1 MYKLNPSKDAVEFWN
16 KLDAKQYRQ
25 IGRKIV
31 SLMSNPHSN
40 DTKALTSYPDYYR
53 ADVGEYRIIYQLKDD
68 CLNLIMI
75 GKRNDDEV
83 YEQFK
88 RKVN

>member
-1 MYKLNPSKDAVEFWN
+1 MHKLNPSKIAVDFWN

-25 IGRKIV
+25 VGRKII
-31 SLMSNPHSN
+31 SLLINPHPN
-40 DTKALTSYPDYYR
+40 DSELISGNPGFFR
-53 ADVGEYRIIYQLKDD
+53 ADCGEYRIIYEIEAD